1 MTAPTPDRICARCVL
16 SPAFPGIQ
24 IGEDGLCNICRTAPS
39 IEEMV
44 RVRDGLRRETKQVL
58 ERDRG
63 TGSYDCLVAFSG
75 GKDSTF
81 VLQLLAREYG
91 VRCLAMTIDNGFL
104 SEQAMENCR
113 KVTTALEVDFI
124 LIKPSPRFMNNMY
137 ERSVAN
143 ADVHARAAI
152 TRASAI
158 CNSCINLINN
168 IAVVTALEKN
178 IPTIAGGYLGGQVP
192 KDAAVIRFDI
202 AAHLKARESTLKK
215 YEETFGL
222 AARRYFG
229 IDPNVIDRSSL
240 PYLNVIN
247 PMLTL
252 DVSEAD
258 VLESI
263 RQLGWTRPKDT
274 GEQSSNC
281 RLNDLGIF
289 IHHQQH
295 GFNPYTAEIA
305 EQVRYGLMARE
316 EGIRR
321 ILSIPEAA
329 QVSEQAAQVGV
340 ELNA

>member
-1 MTAPTPDRICARCVL
+1 MREKL
-16 SPAFPGIQ
+16 
-24 IGEDGLCNICRTAPS
+24 
-39 IEEMV
+39 
-44 RVRDGLRRETKQVL
+44 RVETKSIL
-58 ERDRG
+58 ENHRG

-81 VLQLLAREYG
+81 VLQLLTREYG
-91 VRCLAMTIDNGFL
+91 VRCLALTIDNGFL
-104 SEQAMENCR
+104 SEQALENCR
-113 KVTTALEVDFI
+113 IVTTALEVDFI
-124 LIKPSPRFMNNMY
+124 LFKPSSRFMNNMY
-137 ERSVAN
+137 ERSVSS
-143 ADVHARAAI
+143 ADVHAKSAI
-152 TRASAI
+152 RRASAI

-192 KDAAVIRFDI
+192 KDAAVIRFDF
-202 AAHLKARESTLKK
+202 ATHLKAREATLKK
-215 YEETFGL
+215 YEETFGS
-222 AARRYFG
+222 AARRYFD
-229 IDPNVIDRSSL
+229 IDPRIIERSAL

-252 DVSEAD
+252 DVSETD
-258 VLESI
+258 VLQSI
-263 RQLGWTRPKDT
+263 RQLGWTRPQDT

-305 EQVRYGLMARE
+305 EQVRYGLMSRD

-321 ILSIPEAA
+321 MSFIPDAA
-329 QVSEQAAQVGV
+329 DVSEQAAQVGV